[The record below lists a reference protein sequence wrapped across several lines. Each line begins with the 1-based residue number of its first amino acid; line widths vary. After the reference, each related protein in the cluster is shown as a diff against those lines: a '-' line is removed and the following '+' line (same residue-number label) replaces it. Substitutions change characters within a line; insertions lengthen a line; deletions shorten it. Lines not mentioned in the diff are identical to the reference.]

1 MKNLTLGLFGIG
13 LETYWPQFD
22 GLKNQLEDYLRSV
35 STRLNHA
42 DITVIDAGL
51 VDNNKAS
58 DLAAERFA
66 ESKVDALVLYVTTYA
81 LSSTVLPL
89 VQRLNVPVLILALQ
103 PENHLPCS
111 RINQLADRGVRTGQW
126 LAHCQACSAP
136 ELVNVFQRAGIAY
149 ELVVGFLDD
158 DIAWKQIDCWVKA
171 ADVARKLKSTNVGV
185 LGHYYNGMY
194 DVYSDMTQ
202 LSARFGVRFKLLE
215 VCELVDTLKR
225 KDNAAIKNKRDEV
238 FRTFIVDD
246 ACEEYEL
253 TRAIDTS
260 VALDNMVKNHQLG
273 ALAYYYEGAPHSDHE
288 NIMTSVIM
296 GNTLLT
302 HQGIPVA
309 GECEIKNVL
318 AMKILSLLNAGGSF
332 SEPYGINFAEDTVQW
347 GHDGPA
353 HPSMSAEKVK
363 LVPLPVYHGK
373 PGKGI
378 SIQMEVT
385 AGPVTFLSVVEHR
398 NGTVTLQYAEGEA
411 VEGETL
417 DIGNTNSH
425 YRFPVGAREFTRR
438 WCEGGPAHHC
448 AIGRGRQGETLEKL
462 AALLSINAARIC

>member
-1 MKNLTLGLFGIG
+1 MREIKLGLFGIG
-13 LETYWPQFD
+13 LETYWPQFT
-22 GLKNQLEDYLRSV
+22 GLKNQLEHYLQSV
-35 STRLNHA
+35 SEKLNCS
-42 DITVIDAGL
+42 DVTIINAGL
-51 VDNNKAS
+51 VDDNKTS
-58 DLAAERFA
+58 DHAAELFVDM
-66 ESKVDALVLYVTTYA
+66 KVDALVLYITTYA

-89 VQRLNVPVLILALQ
+89 VQRLNVPVIILALQ
-103 PENHLPCS
+103 PENHLPSS
-111 RINQLADRGVRTGQW
+111 RINQLADRGERTGQW

-149 ELVVGFLDD
+149 QLVVGYLED

-171 ADVARKLKSTNVGV
+171 ISIARRLRSTNVGI

-202 LSARFGVRFKLLE
+202 LSARFGVRFKMLE
-215 VCELVDTLKR
+215 VCELVSTLKN
-225 KDNAAIKNKRDEV
+225 KDNEAIKKKRTEVYRILNVDE
-238 FRTFIVDD
+238 

-253 TRAIDTS
+253 ERAIATS
-260 VALDNMVKNHQLG
+260 VALDNMVEKHQLG
-273 ALAYYYEGAPHSDHE
+273 AMAYYYEGLPDSEHE

-332 SEPYGINFAEDTVQW
+332 SEPYGINFAEDTVMW

-378 SIQMEVT
+378 SIQMEVA

-398 NGTVTLQYAEGEA
+398 NGTVTLQYAEGDA
-411 VEGETL
+411 IQGDIL

-425 YRFPVGAREFTRR
+425 YRFSVGAREFTHR

-448 AIGRGRQGETLEKL
+448 AIGRGHHGDTLEKL
-462 AALLSINAARIC
+462 AALLGINASRIC